1 MCISPPTVLS
11 QGVSAE
17 RRQTSQKAGDLV
29 ELTVAPAF
37 FADLGWE
44 YRRSSDNDN
53 RYRHFDYIV
62 QRNTVQY
69 KVEVKAKKNCR
80 NDKYK
85 DLPLVLLEYTGITG
99 HPGWLRGEAH
109 VILQMIDD
117 DSLIAYHR
125 LDALKAYK
133 APPQEVERYGC
144 YNPPL
149 QKWFGR
155 SGKSRAGLENKDII
169 RWEPLQ
175 AFARDVGFVRYCKV
189 NGTWGKA

>member
-1 MCISPPTVLS
+1 MLS
-11 QGVSAE
+11 QCVSAE
-17 RRQTSQKAGDLV
+17 RRQTSQKAGDLT

-62 QRNTVQY
+62 QRNAVQY

-85 DLPLVLLEYTGITG
+85 DIPLVLLEYTGITG

-133 APPQEVERYGC
+133 APPQKVERYDC

-149 QKWFGR
+149 QRWFGR

-175 AFARDVGFVRYCKV
+175 AFARDVGFIRYCKV
-189 NGTWGKA
+189 NGTWEKA

>member
-1 MCISPPTVLS
+1 MFS
-11 QGVSAE
+11 QGVSTE
-17 RRQTSQKAGDLV
+17 RCQASQKTGDLA

-37 FADLGWE
+37 FSDLGWD
-44 YRRSSDNDN
+44 YRRSSGHEN
-53 RYRHFDYIV
+53 RCCHFDYIV
-62 QRNTVQY
+62 QRDDVQY

-125 LDALKAYK
+125 LDALRAYK
-133 APPQEVERYGC
+133 APPQEVERYAY

-155 SGKSRAGLENKDII
+155 SGKSRTGLENKDII

-175 AFARDVGFVRYCKV
+175 AFARDVGFIRYCKL
-189 NGTWGKA
+189 NGTWKKA